1 MLTTFL
7 AYFGTFV
14 LFATGVTMVA
24 EFINDL
30 FKIPSKPDAK
40 ISPKQIVSWVVAIA
54 GACLGYALQLGFF
67 ADFGTV
73 NQWQGW
79 VMTAATGFG
88 AGLAANG
95 IYDINVIYEA
105 LKFIFQFLKPQ
116 TKVINE

>member
-1 MLTTFL
+1 MARSFFL
-7 AYFGTFV
+7 QP
-14 LFATGVTMVA
+14 ATGVTLVA

-30 FKIPSKPDAK
+30 FKVPSNHKAK
-40 ISPKQIVSWVVAIA
+40 ISPKQIVSWVVAIT
-54 GACLGYALQLGFF
+54 GACLGYVLQLGFF

-73 NQWQGW
+73 DQWQGW
-79 VMTAATGFG
+79 AMTVATGFG

-95 IYDINVIYEA
+95 IYDINVVYEV

>member
-7 AYFGTFV
+7 TYFGTFV
-14 LFATGVTMVA
+14 LFATGVTLVT

-30 FKIPSKPDAK
+30 FKVPSKPDAK
-40 ISPKQIVSWVVAIA
+40 ISPKQIVSWVVAIT
-54 GACLGYALQLGFF
+54 GACLGFVLQLGFF

-95 IYDINVIYEA
+95 IYDINMIYEA
-105 LKFIFQFLKPQ
+105 LQFIFRFLKPK